1 MKTFLLSFCTTFIL
15 LIAGNFIFMEEEVYS
30 YHKVTVTHGDTLWEI
45 AGKYT
50 AEHEDIR
57 EVVFRICEENDLADQ
72 DIQPGQIIRIPVSA
86 GVETGL
92 MMAAK

>member
-15 LIAGNFIFMEEEVYS
+15 LAACNFIFMEEEVYS
-30 YHKVTVTHGDTLWEI
+30 YHKVTVAHGDTLWAI

-50 AEHEDIR
+50 QEDEDIR
-57 EVVFRICEENDLADQ
+57 EVVFRICEENNLADRE
-72 DIQPGQIIRIPVSA
+72 IQPGQIIRVPVSA
-86 GVETGL
+86 GAETGL